1 MRHQAYLF
9 VQRYLLSA
17 AFCGVVGTAFAHASA
32 PPDKRPNIVVIL
44 VDDMGFSDIGCY
56 GSEIPTPNLDKLAA
70 TGLRFTQFYN
80 TGRCC
85 PTRAALLT
93 GLYSHQA
100 GMGHMTAD
108 RGQDGYRGD
117 LNEHCVTIA
126 EALRPAGY
134 RTYMTGKWHVT
145 KFVQPADEAKK
156 FNWPLQRGFDSYF
169 GIIQGAAD
177 YYRPKPLTRD
187 NQIVQPGEGFYTTDA
202 FVDNAVKMIDAG
214 DQAKP
219 FFLYVAFNAPHYPL
233 MAPQEEIAK
242 YLGKYKIGWDE
253 LQQAAS
259 CEADQSLASSRSNG
273 RFRRCRRPCIL
284 GPPCRRRNRNALTIS
299 CRFTRPSC
307 RTWTAPWDGS
317 WKPSRSET
325 NWTIP

>member
-1 MRHQAYLF
+1 MPHRISVLFAAIFVCCSAIAQA
-9 VQRYLLSA
+9 
-17 AFCGVVGTAFAHASA
+17 A
-32 PPDKRPNIVVIL
+32 PLDKRPNIIVIL

-108 RGQDGYRGD
+108 RGEDGYRGD

-126 EALRPAGY
+126 EVLRPAGY

-156 FNWPLQRGFDSYF
+156 FNWPLERGFDRYF

-177 YYRPKPLTRD
+177 YYRPHPLTRD
-187 NQIVQPGEGFYTTDA
+187 NRIIEPGEGFYTTDA
-202 FVDNAVKMIDAG
+202 FVDNAVRMIDAG

-219 FFLYVAFNAPHYPL
+219 FFLYVAFNERPHYPL
-233 MAPQEEIAK
+233 AGARRTK
-242 YLGKYKIGWDE
+242 SRNTAGSTRSAGTSFANSGTRSRSSW
-253 LQQAAS
+253 AS
-259 CEADQSLASSRSNG
+259 LRSNG
-273 RFRRCRRPCIL
+273 RFRRCRRSCIP
-284 GPPCRRRNRNALTIS
+284 GTPYRRRSKIVSTTLWPS
-299 CRFTRPSC
+299 TRRVAYV
-307 RTWTAPWDGS
+307 RTWTPPIKGVASSNP
-317 WKPSRSET
+317 
-325 NWTIP
+325 